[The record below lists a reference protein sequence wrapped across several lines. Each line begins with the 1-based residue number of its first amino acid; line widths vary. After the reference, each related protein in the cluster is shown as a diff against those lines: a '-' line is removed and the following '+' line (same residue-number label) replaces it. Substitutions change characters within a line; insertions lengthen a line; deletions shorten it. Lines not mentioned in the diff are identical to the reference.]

1 MKKMK
6 KFASILL
13 ALVMAMALTVP
24 AFAVEGDETT
34 PTTGS
39 ITVSNPVEG
48 ETYTAYKIFDVKY
61 SGKNY
66 SYTIKSD
73 SKWYSTVNAY
83 ATETNGLTLT
93 EAAGVPGEYYVT
105 VDTDKFSAADF
116 ANTLSKVSRT
126 DMSGTPLEKNSEGKL
141 VATGLDLGYYFVTS
155 SVGAL
160 CDLTTTN
167 PNATVTEKND
177 IPFDKTIDV
186 HTVEVGQ
193 TVNFTLTAKVPDA
206 TAFEKFTYQMKD
218 TMSEGL
224 TFDGVDSIEVFTV
237 SKSTAEDAV
246 LTGDKTPLD
255 SSYWTAADTANGFT
269 LNFDVKTMQSGSI
282 EVGTWIVVT
291 YTATVNDDA
300 ITDIEENN
308 AKLTYSHDP
317 SNSEDTKEREDKE
330 YVYSAKLE
338 INKDNKAGQPL
349 AGAEFVLYKKG
360 GTDGNTNLYYRWNE
374 ATDDKAEHITW
385 VEDIKDATHVTT
397 EIVGEGE
404 NAKAVAYF
412 NGLKDG
418 TYYLKETKAPEGYNP
433 LPEDLSVT
441 IDGTDVLTDD
451 GTGVPTTGMNVE
463 ATLQAALTTVQE
475 VENDTGAQMPET
487 GGIGTTI
494 FYTLGGLMVVA
505 AGVLLVTKRRMQSKG

>member
-193 TVNFTLTAKVPDA
+193 TVTFTLTAKVPDA
-206 TAFEKFTYQMKD
+206 TAFERFTYQMKD

-224 TFDGVDSIEVFTV
+224 TFDGVNSISVSTV
-237 SKSTAEDAV
+237 PKDVEEGSV
-246 LTGDKTPLD
+246 LTTPGTNLT
-255 SSYWTAADTANGFT
+255 SYWTAETVGNGFT

-291 YTATVNDDA
+291 YTATVNDGA
-300 ITDIEENN
+300 IADIEEND
-308 AKLTYSHDP
+308 AKLIYSHNP
-317 SNSEDTKEREDKE
+317 SNSEDTKERDDKE

-360 GTDGNTNLYYRWNE
+360 GTDGNTNLYYRWND
-374 ATDDKAEHITW
+374 ATSDEAEHITW

-441 IDGTDVLTDD
+441 IDGKSVLTDD
-451 GTGVPTTGMNVE
+451 GTGVPVAGMDTE
-463 ATLQAALTTVQE
+463 ATLQAALTKVQD
-475 VENDTGAQMPET
+475 VENDTGALMPET

>member
-73 SKWYSTVNAY
+73 SKWYSNVNAY

-193 TVNFTLTAKVPDA
+193 TVTFTLTAKVPDA

-224 TFDGVDSIEVFTV
+224 TFDGVNSISVSTV
-237 SKSTAEDAV
+237 SKDVEEGSV
-246 LTGDKTPLD
+246 LTTPGTNLT
-255 SSYWTAADTANGFT
+255 SYWTAETVGNGFT
-269 LNFDVKTMQSGSI
+269 LNFDVKSMQDNGI

-291 YTATVNDDA
+291 YTATVNDGA
-300 ITDIEENN
+300 IADIEEND
-308 AKLTYSHDP
+308 AKLIYSHNP
-317 SNSEDTKEREDKE
+317 SNSEDTKERDDKE

-404 NAKAVAYF
+404 DAKAVAYF

-441 IDGTDVLTDD
+441 IKGTPVLTEN
-451 GTGVPTTGMNVE
+451 GTGVPTAGMDVE

>member
-13 ALVMAMALTVP
+13 ALVLAMALTVP

-61 SGKNY
+61 SGENY

-83 ATETNGLTLT
+83 ATEASGLTLT

-105 VDTDKFSAADF
+105 VDTDKFSAAGF

-126 DMSGTPLEKNSEGKL
+126 DMSGTSLEKDSEGKL

-193 TVNFTLTAKVPDA
+193 TVTFTLTAKVPDA

-224 TFDGVDSIEVFTV
+224 TFDGVNSISVSTV
-237 SKSTAEDAV
+237 SKDVEEGSV
-246 LTGDKTPLD
+246 LTTPGTNLT
-255 SSYWTAADTANGFT
+255 SYWTAETVGNGFT
-269 LNFDVKTMQSGSI
+269 LNFDVKSMQDNGI

-291 YTATVNDDA
+291 YTATVNDGA
-300 ITDIEENN
+300 IADIEEND
-308 AKLTYSHDP
+308 AKLIYSHNP

-338 INKDNKAGQPL
+338 INKDNKADQPL

-374 ATDDKAEHITW
+374 ATVDKAEHITW

-418 TYYLKETKAPEGYNP
+418 TYFLKETKAPEGYNP

-441 IDGTDVLTDD
+441 INGTPVLTED
-451 GTGVPTTGMNVE
+451 GTGVPVNGMDVKE
-463 ATLQAALTTVQE
+463 TLQAALTTTQD
-475 VENDTGAQMPET
+475 VENDTGALMPET

>member
-193 TVNFTLTAKVPDA
+193 TVTFTLTAKVPDA

-224 TFDGVDSIEVFTV
+224 TFDGVNSISVSTV
-237 SKSTAEDAV
+237 SKDVEEGSV
-246 LTGDKTPLD
+246 LTTPGTNLT
-255 SSYWTAADTANGFT
+255 SYWTAETVGNGFT
-269 LNFDVKTMQSGSI
+269 LNFDVKSMQDNGI

-291 YTATVNDDA
+291 YTATVNDGA
-300 ITDIEENN
+300 IADIEEND
-308 AKLTYSHDP
+308 AKLIYSHNP
-317 SNSEDTKEREDKE
+317 SNSEDTKERDDKE

-404 NAKAVAYF
+404 DAKAVAYF

-441 IDGTDVLTDD
+441 IKGTPVLTEN
-451 GTGVPTTGMNVE
+451 GTGVPTAGMDVE

>member
-24 AFAVEGDETT
+24 AFAVEGEETT

-39 ITVSNPVEG
+39 ITVFNPVEG

-61 SGKNY
+61 SGENY

-73 SKWYSTVNAY
+73 SKWYSAVNAY
-83 ATETNGLTLT
+83 ATEASGLTLT

-105 VDTDKFSAADF
+105 VDIDEFSVADF

-126 DMSGTPLEKNSEGKL
+126 DMSGTLLEKNSDGKL

-167 PNATVTEKND
+167 PNATVKEKND

-193 TVNFTLTAKVPDA
+193 TVTFTLTAKVPDA

-224 TFDGVDSIEVFTV
+224 TFDGVDSISVSTV
-237 SKSTAEDAV
+237 SKTVEEGGVLTTSGTSLTRYWKAETAE
-246 LTGDKTPLD
+246 
-255 SSYWTAADTANGFT
+255 NGFT
-269 LNFDVKTMQSGSI
+269 LNFDVKSMQDNGI

-291 YTATVNDDA
+291 YTATVNDGA
-300 ITDIEENN
+300 IADIEEND
-308 AKLTYSHDP
+308 AKLIYSHDP
-317 SNSEDTKEREDKE
+317 SNSEDTKERDDKE

-338 INKDNKAGQPL
+338 INKDNKTGQPL

-374 ATDDKAEHITW
+374 ATVDKAEHITW
-385 VEDIKDATHVTT
+385 VENIEDATHVTT
-397 EIVGEGE
+397 EIKGEGE

-418 TYYLKETKAPEGYNP
+418 TYFLKETKAPEGYNP

-441 IDGTDVLTDD
+441 INGKSVLTED
-451 GTGVPTTGMNVE
+451 GTGVPVDGMEVE
-463 ATLQAALTTVQE
+463 ETLQAALTTIQD
-475 VENDTGAQMPET
+475 VENDTGALMPET

>member
-126 DMSGTPLEKNSEGKL
+126 DMSGTPLEKDSEGKL

-193 TVNFTLTAKVPDA
+193 TVTFTLTAKVPDA

-224 TFDGVDSIEVFTV
+224 TFDGVNSISVSTV
-237 SKSTAEDAV
+237 SKDVEEGSV
-246 LTGDKTPLD
+246 LTTPGTNLT
-255 SSYWTAADTANGFT
+255 SYWTAETVGNGFT
-269 LNFDVKTMQSGSI
+269 LNFDVKSMQDNGI

-291 YTATVNDDA
+291 YTATVNDGA
-300 ITDIEENN
+300 IADIEEND
-308 AKLTYSHDP
+308 AKLIYSHNP
-317 SNSEDTKEREDKE
+317 SNSEDTKERDDKE

-404 NAKAVAYF
+404 DAKAVAYF

-441 IDGTDVLTDD
+441 IKGTPVLTEN
-451 GTGVPTTGMNVE
+451 GTGVPTAGMDVE

>member
-193 TVNFTLTAKVPDA
+193 TVTFTLTAKVPDA
-206 TAFEKFTYQMKD
+206 TAFERFTYQMKD

-224 TFDGVDSIEVFTV
+224 TFDGVNSISVSTV
-237 SKSTAEDAV
+237 SKDVEEGSV
-246 LTGDKTPLD
+246 LTTSGTNLT
-255 SSYWTAADTANGFT
+255 SYWTAETVGNGFT
-269 LNFDVKTMQSGSI
+269 LNFDVKSMQDNGI

-291 YTATVNDDA
+291 YTATVNDGA
-300 ITDIEENN
+300 IADIEEND
-308 AKLTYSHDP
+308 AKLIYSHDP
-317 SNSEDTKEREDKE
+317 SDSEDTKERDDKE

-385 VEDIKDATHVTT
+385 VENIEDATHVTT

>member
-126 DMSGTPLEKNSEGKL
+126 DMSGTPLEKDSEGKL

-193 TVNFTLTAKVPDA
+193 TVTFTLTAKVPDA

-224 TFDGVDSIEVFTV
+224 TFDGVNSISVSTV
-237 SKSTAEDAV
+237 SKDVEEGSV
-246 LTGDKTPLD
+246 LTTPGTNLT
-255 SSYWTAADTANGFT
+255 SYWTAETVGNGFT
-269 LNFDVKTMQSGSI
+269 LNFDVKSMQDNGI

-291 YTATVNDDA
+291 YTATVNDVA
-300 ITDIEENN
+300 IADIEEND
-308 AKLTYSHDP
+308 AKLIYSHNP
-317 SNSEDTKEREDKE
+317 SNSEDTKERDDKE

-404 NAKAVAYF
+404 DAKAVAYF

-441 IDGTDVLTDD
+441 IKGTPVLTEN
-451 GTGVPTTGMNVE
+451 GTGVPTAGMDVE

-505 AGVLLVTKRRMQSKG
+505 ADVLLVTKRRMQSKG

>member
-193 TVNFTLTAKVPDA
+193 TVTFTLTAKVPDA
-206 TAFEKFTYQMKD
+206 TAFERLD
-218 TMSEGL
+218 R
-224 TFDGVDSIEVFTV
+224 
-237 SKSTAEDAV
+237 KS
-246 LTGDKTPLD
+246 
-255 SSYWTAADTANGFT
+255 
-269 LNFDVKTMQSGSI
+269 
-282 EVGTWIVVT
+282 VV
-291 YTATVNDDA
+291 
-300 ITDIEENN
+300 
-308 AKLTYSHDP
+308 
-317 SNSEDTKEREDKE
+317 
-330 YVYSAKLE
+330 
-338 INKDNKAGQPL
+338 
-349 AGAEFVLYKKG
+349 
-360 GTDGNTNLYYRWNE
+360 
-374 ATDDKAEHITW
+374 
-385 VEDIKDATHVTT
+385 
-397 EIVGEGE
+397 
-404 NAKAVAYF
+404 
-412 NGLKDG
+412 
-418 TYYLKETKAPEGYNP
+418 
-433 LPEDLSVT
+433 
-441 IDGTDVLTDD
+441 
-451 GTGVPTTGMNVE
+451 
-463 ATLQAALTTVQE
+463 
-475 VENDTGAQMPET
+475 
-487 GGIGTTI
+487 
-494 FYTLGGLMVVA
+494 
-505 AGVLLVTKRRMQSKG
+505 

>member
-1 MKKMK
+1 ML
-6 KFASILL
+6 FR
-13 ALVMAMALTVP
+13 
-24 AFAVEGDETT
+24 
-34 PTTGS
+34 
-39 ITVSNPVEG
+39 
-48 ETYTAYKIFDVKY
+48 
-61 SGKNY
+61 SG
-66 SYTIKSD
+66 
-73 SKWYSTVNAY
+73 
-83 ATETNGLTLT
+83 
-93 EAAGVPGEYYVT
+93 
-105 VDTDKFSAADF
+105 
-116 ANTLSKVSRT
+116 
-126 DMSGTPLEKNSEGKL
+126 
-141 VATGLDLGYYFVTS
+141 
-155 SVGAL
+155 
-160 CDLTTTN
+160 
-167 PNATVTEKND
+167 
-177 IPFDKTIDV
+177 
-186 HTVEVGQ
+186 
-193 TVNFTLTAKVPDA
+193 
-206 TAFEKFTYQMKD
+206 
-218 TMSEGL
+218 
-224 TFDGVDSIEVFTV
+224 
-237 SKSTAEDAV
+237 
-246 LTGDKTPLD
+246 
-255 SSYWTAADTANGFT
+255 
-269 LNFDVKTMQSGSI
+269 I

-291 YTATVNDDA
+291 YTATVNDGA
-300 ITDIEENN
+300 IADIEEND
-308 AKLTYSHDP
+308 AKLIYSHNP
-317 SNSEDTKEREDKE
+317 SNSEDTKERDDKE

-385 VEDIKDATHVTT
+385 VENIEDATHVTT
-397 EIVGEGE
+397 EIKGEGE

-441 IDGTDVLTDD
+441 INGKSVLTED

>member
-193 TVNFTLTAKVPDA
+193 TVTFTLTAKVPDA
-206 TAFEKFTYQMKD
+206 TAFERFTYQMKD

-224 TFDGVDSIEVFTV
+224 TFDGVNSISVSTV
-237 SKSTAEDAV
+237 PKDVEEGSV
-246 LTGDKTPLD
+246 LTTPGTNLT
-255 SSYWTAADTANGFT
+255 SYWTAETVGNGFT
-269 LNFDVKTMQSGSI
+269 LNFDVKSMQDNGI

-291 YTATVNDDA
+291 YTATVNDGA
-300 ITDIEENN
+300 IADIEEND
-308 AKLTYSHDP
+308 AKLIYSHNP
-317 SNSEDTKEREDKE
+317 SNSEDTKERDDKE

>member
-73 SKWYSTVNAY
+73 SKWYSNVNAY

-224 TFDGVDSIEVFTV
+224 TFDGVNSISVSTV
-237 SKSTAEDAV
+237 SKDVEEGSV
-246 LTGDKTPLD
+246 LTTPGTNLT
-255 SSYWTAADTANGFT
+255 SYWTAETVGNGFT
-269 LNFDVKTMQSGSI
+269 LNFDVKSMQDNGI

-291 YTATVNDDA
+291 YTATVNDGA
-300 ITDIEENN
+300 IADIEEND
-308 AKLTYSHDP
+308 AKLIYSHNP
-317 SNSEDTKEREDKE
+317 SNSEDTKERDDKE

-404 NAKAVAYF
+404 DAKAVAYF

-441 IDGTDVLTDD
+441 IKGTPVLTEN
-451 GTGVPTTGMNVE
+451 GTGVPTAGMDVE